1 MKVLDSYKIPCDGL
15 DANVRIVW
23 EKGDFV
29 PHYKITIPIIEKGTV
44 VILDDIKQRLTL
56 QLPIKAE
63 GFSNAQEYEAV
74 VENFKEKAK
83 GMLNKL
89 LPKLDENTK
98 KYLAF
103 TLVSEMLGLGRIEI
117 LFRDADIEEIVVN
130 SSTEPIWVYHKRFGW
145 LKTNLIVNDEKQIE
159 NYAKMIGRR
168 IGRTINIL
176 NPLMDAHLMT
186 GDRVNATLFPIS
198 TRGNTIT
205 IRKFRRN
212 PFTILDLISNKT
224 LSPETAALI
233 WEAIHYEVSLIVSG
247 GTASGKTTFLNAIL
261 EFVPPNQRI
270 VSIEDTR
277 ELNLPRYLHWI
288 PLTTREPN
296 QEGKGQVTML
306 DLLVN
311 SLRMRPDRIVVG
323 EIRRQ
328 REAEVLFEALHTGHS
343 VYATLH
349 ANTAEDTVKRMTSPP
364 IDLPVEEVE
373 DIPLVSV
380 MFRNR
385 RLGIRRLFQVSEIL
399 NELKVNTLYQW
410 EPREDKIEKK
420 NEFKRFDDLIELYS
434 GLSKKEIE
442 GEIKEKANI
451 LKKMIKNNVTGI
463 DEVGKLVSLYYVDK
477 SELLKVL
484 K

>member
-1 MKVLDSYKIPCDGL
+1 MKVLDTYRIPCDGL
-15 DANVRIVW
+15 DASVSIRW

-29 PHYKITIPIIEKGTV
+29 PHYKLTIPIIEKGTM
-44 VILDDIKQRLTL
+44 VILEDIKQKLTL
-56 QLPIKAE
+56 ELPIKAE
-63 GFSNAQEYEAV
+63 GYSSAQEYESV
-74 VENFKEKAK
+74 VNDFKGKAK
-83 GMLNKL
+83 AMIDKL
-89 LPKLDENTK
+89 LPKLDDNTK
-98 KYLAF
+98 KFLAF

-117 LFRDADIEEIVVN
+117 LFRDPEIEEIVINN
-130 SSTEPIWVYHKRFGW
+130 SSEPIWVYHKRFGW
-145 LKTNLIVNDEKQIE
+145 LKTNLVVPDEKQIE

-168 IGRTINIL
+168 IGRTINML
-176 NPLMDAHLMT
+176 NPLMDAHLLT

-198 TRGNTIT
+198 TMGNTIT

-212 PFTILDLISNKT
+212 PYTILDLISNGT
-224 LSPETAALI
+224 LDFETAALI
-233 WEAIHYEVSLIVSG
+233 WEATQYEVSIIVAG
-247 GTASGKTTFLNAIL
+247 GTAAGKTTFLNAIL

-270 VSIEDTR
+270 ISIEDTR
-277 ELNLPRYLHWI
+277 ELNLPKYLHWV

-296 QEGKGQVTML
+296 QEGKGEVTML
-306 DLLVN
+306 NLLVN

-364 IDLPVEEVE
+364 IDLPPEEVE

-385 RLGIRRLFQVSEIL
+385 RLGVRRLFQVSEIL
-399 NELKVNTLYQW
+399 EGLKVNTLYQW
-410 EPREDKIEKK
+410 DSKK
-420 NEFKRFDDLIELYS
+420 DEIKRLNDFKLFDNLIELYS
-434 GLSKKEIE
+434 GLSKKEIKD
-442 GEIKEKANI
+442 EIDEKSKI
-451 LKKMIKNNVTGI
+451 LKMMVKKNVAGV
-463 DEVGKLVSLYYVDK
+463 DEVGRLVSLYYVDEK
-477 SELLKVL
+477 ELLKVL